1 MQTRRSLLGALPG
14 ALVLIGSG
22 SAVWAGDDALPS
34 AKLVAGTPPVL
45 DYGGGVKVPC
55 NKDAFFT
62 LWESDAFWLTFGFGI
77 SPVIDISKIRAE
89 KQASGVMKF
98 MLLTLAFAPE
108 RLVKVEGGWRK
119 KNPTAHDFVIGD
131 LTLPIQH
138 SKSMSDAF
146 LGGGNVVIDP
156 MWDHTSPPIGMS
168 APQPGGIDPAPGGF
182 GPLANA
188 RQATRYAF
196 TASVVLKKDMSLD
209 DVRKHAVVL
218 QL

>member
-1 MQTRRSLLGALPG
+1 MLVDFTAL
-14 ALVLIGSG
+14 A
-22 SAVWAGDDALPS
+22 WAGDDAQPS
-34 AKLVAGTPPVL
+34 AKLRPGTPPVL

-62 LWESDAFWLTFGFGI
+62 LWENDDFWLSFGFGI

-108 RLVKVEGGWRK
+108 RLVKIEGGWRK
-119 KNPTAHDFVIGD
+119 RNPAAHDFVIGD
-131 LTLPIQH
+131 LALPAQH
-138 SKSMSDAF
+138 KKSMSDAF

-156 MWDHTSPPIGMS
+156 LWDRAGALGSMSGPPSSGVDQ
-168 APQPGGIDPAPGGF
+168 APAGS
-182 GPLANA
+182 GPLGNA
-188 RQATRYAF
+188 RQAMRYAF
-196 TASVVLKKDMSLD
+196 SSSIVLKKDMSLD
-209 DVRKHAVVL
+209 DVHKHAVVL